1 MRPRHKRKDDTVMD
15 IQVVF
20 IGAHFRLLTKD
31 GFLWLAF
38 VENNVD
44 LWASRKAENVFYC
57 YETVAC
63 PVVSLVRRAGISI
76 TERF

>member
-1 MRPRHKRKDDTVMD
+1 MRPRHKRKGDIVMD

-20 IGAHFRLLTKD
+20 IGAHFRQLTKD
-31 GFLWLAF
+31 GFQWLAF
-38 VENNVD
+38 VEINMD
-44 LWASRKAENVFYC
+44 LWASRKAENIFYC

-63 PVVSLVRRAGISI
+63 PVGSLVRGAGVSI